1 MKKKIPL
8 WKRKKKTLF
17 SFQLI
22 ELFAIDFQIQSQIYL
37 NSHCNCNLTCGLC
50 LPLHLASLWG
60 LNSFN
65 KITLKIAS
73 VYKVKPSLKQT
84 NKSPF
89 SHTYTLDIID
99 IYKMQCISIYCVCVH
114 NLPVPTRNILLKE
127 WDLSVHPLNGNLAQS
142 WV

>member
-1 MKKKIPL
+1 MKKKFL
-8 WKRKKKTLF
+8 YEEEKKTLF

-22 ELFAIDFQIQSQIYL
+22 ELLFAIDFQIQSQIYL

-89 SHTYTLDIID
+89 SLTHTQTHTWYNWPNIKCSTYPYI
-99 IYKMQCISIYCVCVH
+99 VF
-114 NLPVPTRNILLKE
+114 VPTINILLKE